1 MDRRTGGAPR
11 GSSLLEVLIALVFI
25 AVFSAGFAGVAISVV
40 TGNAKAKSTD
50 IAVFLAHDR
59 LEQIRSTA
67 YGSVT
72 AANFPAEGY
81 GTISLGSPPI
91 AFAEYQ
97 RTTAIQNDTP
107 AQNLKRVV
115 VTVSWRGG
123 SISEEMLVGQ

>member
-1 MDRRTGGAPR
+1 MDRRTASAPR

-91 AFAEYQ
+91 AFAEYR
-97 RTTAIQNDTP
+97 RTTAIQSDTP

-123 SISEEMLVGQ
+123 SVSEEMLVGQ